1 MNIGYISSVI
11 DKKEVAV
18 IATSKE
24 QFAYYSIDD
33 ELNTY
38 LEMIFQKFDIVSY
51 YTDNEQHKMTN
62 PLKKDYIHGISFLL
76 PWPYMISKVIY
87 DITDVNKLD
96 TLIRR

>member
-62 PLKKDYIHGISFLL
+62 PLKKDL